1 MNAKKHTYVVRA
13 LFSIIGMLTFPAI
26 ELLALIIGVVL
37 LALLI
42 LICIIVFA
50 TISSGRGLRGAMSL
64 LKENIFG
71 PGNNA
76 NNADKHDPTSSKS

>member
-1 MNAKKHTYVVRA
+1 MRT
-13 LFSIIGMLTFPAI
+13 LFYIIGMLTFPAI

-50 TISSGRGLRGAMSL
+50 AISSGHGLRGAMSL

-71 PGNNA
+71 PGNNVK
-76 NNADKHDPTSSKS
+76 NGDKHDPTSRKS